1 MAESRPFWIKNCQGI
16 TYLKP
21 HIFYCS
27 NNLANWHDLQG
38 SNDLANRHDLQDI
51 KHIKANIM
59 ADGRLF
65 EFDQVEIFQCISLPE
80 TAYLVL

>member
-1 MAESRPFWIKNCQGI
+1 MSESQPLLIDRIKNCQGI

-27 NNLANWHDLQG
+27 N
-38 SNDLANRHDLQDI
+38 DLANRQDLQDI

-59 ADGRLF
+59 
-65 EFDQVEIFQCISLPE
+65 EFDRAELFQCISLPE